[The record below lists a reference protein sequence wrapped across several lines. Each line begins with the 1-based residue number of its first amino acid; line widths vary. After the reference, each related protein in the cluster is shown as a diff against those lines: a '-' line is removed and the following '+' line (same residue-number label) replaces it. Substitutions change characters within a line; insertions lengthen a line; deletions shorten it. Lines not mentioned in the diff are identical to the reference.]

1 LLFTRCAMEAK
12 PRSLSLLD
20 QVVCDRRERLG
31 EEQVLLW
38 FARLLSAKYLFRI
51 SYLNLSNL
59 LVVGN
64 QYSILSVIANL
75 SVCPNSYQMF

>member
-1 LLFTRCAMEAK
+1 LLFTRGAMEAK
-12 PRSLSLLD
+12 PRSLYLLD

-38 FARLLSAKYLFRI
+38 FARFPRAKYLFRI
-51 SYLNLSNL
+51 SHLNSSNL

-64 QYSILSVIANL
+64 QYSILSAIVN
-75 SVCPNSYQMF
+75 